1 MNVSEVEDWREP
13 RRREQIGSRW
23 EVKSQESAVDLPVGR
38 TGARL
43 ALAHR
48 ASRWGTVDCAG
59 RKPGPRARMRDG
71 RARAR
76 ENSLNRTRA
85 GCAIR
90 AGRTRGQ
97 EDKRRWSQ
105 KEGKGKTV

>member
-48 ASRWGTVDCAG
+48 ASRWGTVD
-59 RKPGPRARMRDG
+59 
-71 RARAR
+71 
-76 ENSLNRTRA
+76 
-85 GCAIR
+85 
-90 AGRTRGQ
+90 
-97 EDKRRWSQ
+97 
-105 KEGKGKTV
+105 